1 MQWTV
6 VIGLLFALLV
16 GVFAIQNN
24 IPVTLKFFSWQFE
37 TSLAVVAIGG
47 LALGALLIGILGV
60 VNQLKS
66 RMKIRALNNKIKS
79 LEKRLK
85 ELQVDKEEEIKEL
98 TGKLNRKEV
107 DLARYEGAQE
117 EILAQEALQAKE
129 DDSAE

>member
-85 ELQVDKEEEIKEL
+85 ELKENKEEEIKEL